1 MELCDLYH
9 VKPGDLDRLV
19 RPNGIGTTS
28 TLRLRPNEQC
38 LGRLSTNL
46 LISTLLILFSQI
58 HQRGVQVLFAV
69 TFTMSL
75 SMFELI
81 IFEILGVMDLSS
93 RLFHWKLNLYFA
105 LVLLIV
111 VLPMY
116 MSYIVLNSLR
126 YIHILP

>member
-1 MELCDLYH
+1 ML
-9 VKPGDLDRLV
+9 
-19 RPNGIGTTS
+19 
-28 TLRLRPNEQC
+28 Q
-38 LGRLSTNL
+38 
-46 LISTLLILFSQI
+46 LFSNYEVTLNLHLFSLSNLTISVMYVINTAQVAALVFMNHDIFIYAALYGYTLKLFQI

-126 YIHILP
+126 

>member
-1 MELCDLYH
+1 M
-9 VKPGDLDRLV
+9 
-19 RPNGIGTTS
+19 
-28 TLRLRPNEQC
+28 
-38 LGRLSTNL
+38 
-46 LISTLLILFSQI
+46 
-58 HQRGVQVLFAV
+58 LFAV

-126 YIHILP
+126 FGKTSGITPIQFIMYNIHAIR